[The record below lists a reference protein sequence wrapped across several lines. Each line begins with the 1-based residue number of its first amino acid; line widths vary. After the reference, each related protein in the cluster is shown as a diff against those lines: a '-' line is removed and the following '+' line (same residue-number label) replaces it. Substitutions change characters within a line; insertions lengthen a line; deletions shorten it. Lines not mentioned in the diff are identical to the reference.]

1 MALMRRWRSRPQHQK
16 ATSKGRELA
25 ICKDKDLRN
34 G

>member
-1 MALMRRWRSRPQHQK
+1 MLTGSSESGQK
-16 ATSKGRELA
+16 PTSKGRELA